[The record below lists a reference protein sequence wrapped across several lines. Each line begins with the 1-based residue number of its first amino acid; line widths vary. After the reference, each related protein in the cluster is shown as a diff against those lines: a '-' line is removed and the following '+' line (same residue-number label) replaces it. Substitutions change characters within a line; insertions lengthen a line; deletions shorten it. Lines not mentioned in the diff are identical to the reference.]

1 MRFLMFL
8 LIALLLIVDLAQAQ
22 TTVATSTPSTPSI
35 GVVPK
40 YRPALLGASA
50 NSLVN
55 QIDRQWLM
63 EQGQGASTVMFYCV
77 VAKTGR
83 VVSSAT
89 YRATPSSQLLEQEL
103 RKRLDKATLIPA
115 IYNGKTVDA
124 IYYGT
129 ATFSVFDGSMPR
141 LRIFSNQEY
150 NEVESESDFIG
161 PQPCFGPD
169 SKFLGLHYP
178 AAAGAG
184 DVSGLVELELTVD
197 VNGNLKSMA
206 LRYEY
211 PINKGFGD
219 AAIADFTGAKF
230 IPAFRNGQPVESTIK
245 LPVFYKAKEFKP

>member
-1 MRFLMFL
+1 MRFLTFL
-8 LIALLLIVDLAQAQ
+8 LIALLLIVDLSQAQ
-22 TTVATSTPSTPSI
+22 TTVATSTPSA

-40 YRPALLGASA
+40 YRPALLGTGA

-63 EQGQGASTVMFYCV
+63 EQGQEASAVMFYCV

-129 ATFSVFDGSMPR
+129 VTFSVFDGSMPR

-150 NEVESESDFIG
+150 NEVQNESDFVG

-178 AAAGAG
+178 AGAGTG

-197 VNGNLKSMA
+197 VNGNLKSIA
-206 LRYEY
+206 LHYEY
-211 PINKGFGD
+211 PIGKGFGD